1 MNAIDEIVVSQPG
14 IVTCSRCGNVVSSSY
29 NYCPM
34 CGAIPLVPRFE
45 PTPVSVCPGC
55 GILNPSGS
63 NYCARCGSSM
73 RAPVPP
79 VIAPQRHASRAL
91 IALAAL
97 VVVAVVILS
106 VVMVYVWDVTGTNT
120 TMGTGETNFV
130 WHYGGDTFRLKVDI
144 PTDLYLDYERDSIRR
159 YALNINDAVELS
171 KRYVTSNE
179 AIIINISSLLND
191 QAKELGLDDE
201 GKINFVLS
209 FVQSIPYVEDEASV
223 SLDEY
228 WRFPVETL
236 YDDQGDCEDKSF
248 LFASLVE
255 SMGFAAVILIYN
267 SHAAVGVVC
276 SGVYGS
282 YYSYEGNKY
291 YYCETTA
298 EGWVIGDIPD
308 QYGAADIAQVD

>member
-1 MNAIDEIVVSQPG
+1 MSAIDEVVVAQPG

-34 CGAIPLVPRFE
+34 CGAVPLVPRFD

-63 NYCARCGSSM
+63 NFCARCGSSM
-73 RAPVPP
+73 RVPV
-79 VIAPQRHASRAL
+79 VQILKPQRQGRRA
-91 IALAAL
+91 I
-97 VVVAVVILS
+97 VVVVVLLVAAVLILS
-106 VVMVYVWDVTGTNT
+106 MVMANILDMTGSNT
-120 TMGTGETNFV
+120 TMGTGESNFV

-144 PTDLYLDYERDSIRR
+144 PTDLYLQYERDSIRR

-171 KRYVTSNE
+171 KRYVTTDE
-179 AIIINISSLLND
+179 AIVTNISSMLYNRS
-191 QAKELGLDDE
+191 AVLGLDDE
-201 GKINFVLS
+201 ARINFVLS
-209 FVQSIPYVEDEASV
+209 FVQSIPYVEDEISV
-223 SLDEY
+223 SQDEY

-236 YDDQGDCEDKSF
+236 YDNQGDCEDKSF
-248 LFASLVE
+248 LFASLME
-255 SMGFAAVILIYN
+255 SMGFDAVILIFD
-267 SHAAVGVVC
+267 SHAAVGVEC

-308 QYGAADIAQVD
+308 QYGAADIAQVS

>member
-1 MNAIDEIVVSQPG
+1 MSAIDDVVVVQPG

-29 NYCPM
+29 KYCPM

-63 NYCARCGSSM
+63 NFCARCGSSM
-73 RAPVPP
+73 RVPVNPTP
-79 VIAPQRHASRAL
+79 MPQRQSRRG
-91 IALAAL
+91 I
-97 VVVAVVILS
+97 VVVAVLLVVAVLILS
-106 VVMVYVWDVTGTNT
+106 MMMVNILNMTGSNT
-120 TMGTGETNFV
+120 TMGSGESNFV

-144 PTDLYLDYERDSIRR
+144 PTDLYLEYERDSIRR

-171 KRYVTSNE
+171 KRYVTTDE
-179 AIIINISSLLND
+179 TIVTNISSMLYNRSM
-191 QAKELGLDDE
+191 ALGLDDE
-201 GKINFVLS
+201 AKINFVLS
-209 FVQSIPYVEDEASV
+209 FVQSIPYIEDEASV

-236 YDDQGDCEDKSF
+236 YDNQGDCEDKSF
-248 LFASLVE
+248 LFASLME
-255 SMGFAAVILIYN
+255 SMGFDAVILIFD
-267 SHAAVGVVC
+267 SHAAVGVEC

-298 EGWVIGDIPD
+298 EGWAIGDIPD
-308 QYGAADIAQVD
+308 QYGAADIAQVS